1 MEPRASL
8 PRRQRFRFVGTGT
21 GNLSTQHICSRE
33 TASDLVLEIIKLV
46 GSKPVGPVVLIGCE
60 HIELVIQLAQ
70 HGFVDVTCYRVPA
83 GPHAVETSA
92 DIVIAPAADRD
103 PEFPAVLSHLARG
116 LRPGGVL
123 FLGTLPLTRK
133 RQVQALLIQQGFAFT
148 RMRLGRADIDL
159 WCCRKIPVWQAHAA

>member
-1 MEPRASL
+1 
-8 PRRQRFRFVGTGT
+8 
-21 GNLSTQHICSRE
+21 LSTQHICSRE
-33 TASDLVLEIIKLV
+33 TASDAVHKIIKLV
-46 GSKPVGPVVLIGCE
+46 GSKRVGPVVVIGCE
-60 HIELVIQLAQ
+60 HIELLIQLAE
-70 HGFVDVTCYRVPA
+70 HGFVDVTCCRVLA

-92 DIVIAPAADRD
+92 DIIIAPAADRE

-123 FLGTLPLTRK
+123 LLGTAGTLLMTRK